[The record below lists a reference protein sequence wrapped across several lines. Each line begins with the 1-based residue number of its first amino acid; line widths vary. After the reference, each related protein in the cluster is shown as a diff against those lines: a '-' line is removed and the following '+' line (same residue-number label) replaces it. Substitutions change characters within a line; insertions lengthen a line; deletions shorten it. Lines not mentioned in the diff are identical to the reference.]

1 MNKQFHKIWV
11 AANFKTSQLW
21 IPTTA
26 KAPTADALEI
36 VASISATTAKVKARH
51 FTWRRWTFKPWSQC
65 HPTSAIMVTRIQLTN
80 KKKHQHITRIQLTNK
95 KKHQHINYWNSAIMV
110 ILNINKVIIGI
121 TLLLALWWCQWS
133 QVAYLCRTAAHGIG
147 LEVAQI
153 CDPKANGGEQ
163 ISIDQCIQVC

>member
-1 MNKQFHKIWV
+1 MNKQFHKILV

-51 FTWRRWTFKPWSQC
+51 FTWRRRTLKPWSQC
-65 HPTSAIMVTRIQLTN
+65 HPTSAIMV
-80 KKKHQHITRIQLTNK
+80 TRIQLTNK

-121 TLLLALWWCQWS
+121 TLLLTLWWCQWS
-133 QVAYLCRTAAHGIG
+133 HVAYLCRTAAHGIG